1 MKKVSFAQAMKN
13 AGIPQPLANAVIRQ
27 LSATTPTNDE
37 DDQTSQTLSDIAK
50 YGINGG
56 FSGFIYYTDTNA
68 FFAKNKALIVGLLEE
83 QADQLG
89 EDVQEMVFN
98 FNCLK
103 TSDKTE
109 QRELKGEIAR
119 AIYGRPG
126 KDDYHN
132 VPNALAGFAEEE
144 VARAW
149 SDRNEY

>member
-1 MKKVSFAQAMKN
+1 MKKVTFAQAMKN

-27 LSATTPTNDE
+27 LGATTPNNDE
-37 DDQTSQTLSDIAK
+37 DDEASHTLENIAQH
-50 YGINGG
+50 GIMGGYGG
-56 FSGFIYYTDTNA
+56 FVYYTDTNA

-103 TSDKTE
+103 DVSE
-109 QRELKGEIAR
+109 YRQLKAEIAR
-119 AIYGRPG
+119 AIYGKPG

-132 VPNALAGFAEEE
+132 VPNALAWFAAEE